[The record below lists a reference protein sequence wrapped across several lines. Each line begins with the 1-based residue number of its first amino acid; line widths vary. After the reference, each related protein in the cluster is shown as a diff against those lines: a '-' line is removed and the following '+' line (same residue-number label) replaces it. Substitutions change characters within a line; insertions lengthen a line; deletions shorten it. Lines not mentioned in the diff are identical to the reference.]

1 MYHPP
6 YTFVMA
12 GPSNTTH
19 HPMYDIT
26 AEPRSR
32 NGPAAAAIL
41 SVYIFV
47 PYCQDALDQRSIFW
61 RTALSIG

>member
-1 MYHPP
+1 
-6 YTFVMA
+6 
-12 GPSNTTH
+12 
-19 HPMYDIT
+19 MYDIT